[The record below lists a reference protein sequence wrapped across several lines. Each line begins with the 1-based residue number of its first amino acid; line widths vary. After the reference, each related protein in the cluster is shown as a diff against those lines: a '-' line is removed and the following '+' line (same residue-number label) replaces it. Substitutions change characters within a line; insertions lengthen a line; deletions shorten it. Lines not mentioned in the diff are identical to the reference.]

1 MKVEALEEEE
11 TNYVVDQGRKET
23 DREDSWSH
31 DEKIQPNDEP
41 ERVKDWHREKHKQN
55 LPDPWNLEI
64 KIKE

>member
-11 TNYVVDQGRKET
+11 TNYVVDQGRTET
-23 DREDSWSH
+23 DREDSRSH

-41 ERVKDWHREKHKQN
+41 ERVKDWQREKHKQN
-55 LPDPWNLEI
+55 LRDPWNLEI